1 MGTCRTHTNSQG
13 TSMQLPT
20 GPSTS
25 TAMPTPP
32 KPSAPPAPAKL
43 HPQHMKFDLRPLNNN
58 GSNYSQWCKM
68 ITLTLKYKG
77 LWTIVDRSLPAPALT
92 DTQGHLEWTQQDQEA
107 QLQIMTSLD
116 SSLLNHVLDAKTAKE
131 VWDLLQVHYQGDDDL
146 RQHYL
151 LERLF
156 TTAFCDS
163 DPMELQIADIVAIAR
178 QLTDIGFPI
187 LDQLLAS
194 AIRVKL
200 LES

>member
-1 MGTCRTHTNSQG
+1 
-13 TSMQLPT
+13 
-20 GPSTS
+20 
-25 TAMPTPP
+25 
-32 KPSAPPAPAKL
+32 
-43 HPQHMKFDLRPLNNN
+43 
-58 GSNYSQWCKM
+58 M

-77 LWTIVDRSLPAPALT
+77 LWTIVDGSLPAPALT
-92 DTQGHLEWTQQDQEA
+92 DTQGHLEWTQRNQEA

-116 SSLLNHVLDAKTAKE
+116 SSPLNHVLDTKTAKE
-131 VWDLLQVHYQGDDDL
+131 VWDLLRVCYQGDDNL

-163 DPMELQIADIVAIAR
+163 DPMEPQIADVVAITR

-187 LDQLLAS
+187 SDQLLAG

-200 LES
+200 PESWDTLKKVLANTTGGAQTSKGIISQVLAEEHHHVHAAGGDAMAYYAKGAAKGKKKGK